1 MPLRAQGGGLSP
13 RATLNYHPQGVY
25 PLTPEAAGR
34 AQLPEIILTGASEPA
49 PLTVPLA
56 AQLPET
62 VLTCPRPKFRA
73 APPQI
78 LFRNFVFFS
87 PKFRKNIDEIRVV
100 AR

>member
-1 MPLRAQGGGLSP
+1 MLPLRAQGGGLSP
-13 RATLNYHPQGVY
+13 RATLNYHPQGLY

-62 VLTCPRPKFRA
+62 VLTGG
-73 APPQI
+73 
-78 LFRNFVFFS
+78 L
-87 PKFRKNIDEIRVV
+87 
-100 AR
+100 